1 MDWFGKEKERKE
13 EAETQFNKDMV
24 LSEQQRV
31 SPDYMDMM
39 GRFQALL
46 KDEQVT
52 YIFWKNKHL
61 KKTIPARSHV
71 NRTGNYSERDKR
83 IQLLQYQGL
92 NLLMM
97 MQMTEEDYEE
107 GGMLLAES
115 CDIFDYNM
123 VCDNV
128 KGWKAKVSTEIVK
141 RIETKTEKKK
151 KGWLW

>member
-1 MDWFGKEKERKE
+1 MDWFGRGKKKKEE
-13 EAETQFNKDMV
+13 EAEKFGQEMALT
-24 LSEQQRV
+24 EQQRV

-39 GRFQALL
+39 GRFQAML

-52 YIFWKNKHL
+52 YIFWKNKLL
-61 KKTIPARSHV
+61 KKTIPARTHL

-97 MQMTEEDYEE
+97 MHMDEEEYER

-128 KGWKAKVSTEIVK
+128 KGWKARVSTEIVK
-141 RIETKTEKKK
+141 RIETKTEKTK
-151 KGWLW
+151 KGWF

>member
-1 MDWFGKEKERKE
+1 MDWFGRGKKKKEE
-13 EAETQFNKDMV
+13 EAEQFSKDMA
-24 LSEQQRV
+24 LTEQQRV

-39 GRFQALL
+39 GRFQAML

-52 YIFWKNKHL
+52 YIFWKNKLL
-61 KKTIPARSHV
+61 KKTIPARTHL

-97 MQMTEEDYEE
+97 MHMDEEEYER

-128 KGWKAKVSTEIVK
+128 KGWKARVSTEIVK
-141 RIETKTEKKK
+141 RIETKTEKTK
-151 KGWLW
+151 KGWF

>member
-1 MDWFGKEKERKE
+1 MDWFGRGKKKKEE
-13 EAETQFNKDMV
+13 EAEQFSKDMA
-24 LSEQQRV
+24 LTEQQRV

-39 GRFQALL
+39 GRFQAML

-52 YIFWKNKHL
+52 YIFWKNKLL
-61 KKTIPARSHV
+61 KKTIPARTHL

-97 MQMTEEDYEE
+97 MHMDEEDYEQ

-128 KGWKAKVSTEIVK
+128 KGWKARVSTEIVK
-141 RIETKTEKKK
+141 RIETKTEKTK
-151 KGWLW
+151 KGWF